1 MAGLCSSYSA
11 CDHAVKLLC
20 DVQDATQLAL
30 KIVTNYALSD
40 AGITTYASPGQ
51 SLGYMRKS
59 FEVSKLV
66 FGCCCCDNNSVTCII
81 VLRQAV
87 QASRHLVASVIT
99 GCCCCNNNNPI
110 FASLS

>member
-1 MAGLCSSYSA
+1 MLTWQQVCAAQAQL

-20 DVQDATQLAL
+20 IVQDATQLAL

-59 FEVSKLV
+59 FEVSSISKLT
-66 FGCCCCDNNSVTCII
+66 FGGISDHQYS
-81 VLRQAV
+81 
-87 QASRHLVASVIT
+87 
-99 GCCCCNNNNPI
+99 CCNKNDL
-110 FASLS
+110 SLS